1 MPEGQRPGKGTGP
14 AACAPDV
21 VSCESSPWHK
31 LRWPRR
37 FRALGP
43 ASWKFEGL
51 KFLKVLLAF
60 GAASIRKKL
69 DDRLTLSDLAEQ
81 TPFSRP
87 NFLRPPPSTC
97 FFVHKYKAW
106 ASQELPPF
114 RTERPSQT
122 VIWVGLDGSLE
133 VSTVSVRGRSRDAPP
148 LCKDFHLRAPG
159 NLLPSLASARL
170 LSHGLAVQCEV

>member
-1 MPEGQRPGKGTGP
+1 MPEGQRPGKETGP

-31 LRWPRR
+31 LRWPSRS
-37 FRALGP
+37 RAMGP

-51 KFLKVLLAF
+51 NFLRVLLAF

-97 FFVHKYKAW
+97 FFVHRRPGLLGSCLLFGW
-106 ASQELPPF
+106 RDLPRLSF
-114 RTERPSQT
+114 
-122 VIWVGLDGSLE
+122 GLDGFE

-148 LCKDFHLRAPG
+148 LCKDFHQRAPG
-159 NLLPSLASARL
+159 NLLPSLASAQL
-170 LSHGLAVQCEV
+170 PGVGP